1 MTTMTELLDALAK
14 AESDVVS
21 GNLRINTPLL
31 QAEGVRYLTRLF
43 SAGALTQIEAG
54 DPAYPQLVPFISPW
68 VTWGGTNPDSDYL
81 YATVSPEYT
90 YRLRGRRGAVH
101 LLAFETFRGDF
112 DDMAKVAA
120 CDMRLDVAGGAGNLE
135 FGPRRRVRD
144 RPQRRPSEWR
154 RKAGNWLRIPD
165 IPGHLLVRYCWYDWE
180 EPDRPEVTIVRD
192 GAEYPP
198 PLPTLE
204 AMDRKLDR
212 FADFL
217 RQGPQ
222 MCALAAAMYFS
233 RDPGAVEFPPWSLHG
248 DTEIEGQLSFQD
260 QLYGQSSFH
269 LRPDEALLLEVAL
282 PASPYWSVNLS
293 SPYLENTDWHL
304 RQNSI
309 NGHQAVI
316 DDDGMFRAV
325 VSSADPG
332 VPNWLDTG
340 GQAAGIIQ
348 SRFLL
353 PSAPPQ
359 IRLRTAA
366 AGRGAGRP
374 AGGDARGDA
383 RRAPRSRPAA
393 GPGCP
398 APGDEMRRAQR

>member
-1 MTTMTELLDALAK
+1 MTTLPELLDLLAK

-21 GNLRINTPLL
+21 GNLRIDTPLL
-31 QAEGVRYLTRLF
+31 QTEGVRYLARLF

-54 DPAYPQLVPFISPW
+54 DPAYPQLVPFVSPW

-120 CDMRLDVAGGAGNLE
+120 CDIRLDVAAGPGNLE
-135 FGPRRRVRD
+135 FGPGGEFEVVLSAK
-144 RPQRRPSEWR
+144 PP
-154 RKAGNWLRIPD
+154 AGTGGTSNWLRMPD
-165 IPGHLLVRYCWYDWE
+165 VPGHLLVRYCWYDWD
-180 EPDRPEVTIVRD
+180 EPDRPTVTIVRD

-198 PLPTLE
+198 PRPTTE
-204 AMDRKLDR
+204 AMEQRLER
-212 FADFL
+212 FAGFL

-233 RDPGAVEFPPWSLHG
+233 RDPSAVEFPPWSLHG
-248 DTEIEGQLSFQD
+248 DTDLDGQLSFQD
-260 QLYGQSSFH
+260 QRYGQSHFS
-269 LRPDEALLLEVAL
+269 LGPDEALLLEVAL

-309 NGHQAVI
+309 NGHQAVV
-316 DDDGMFRAV
+316 DADGVFRAV
-325 VSSADPG
+325 VSTADPG
-332 VPNWLDTG
+332 VPNWLDAG
-340 GQAAGIIQ
+340 GQTTGIIQ

-353 PSAPPQ
+353 PSAPPE
-359 IRLRTAA
+359 IRLRTLPLSEVRAA
-366 AGRGAGRP
+366 L
-374 AGGDARGDA
+374 
-383 RRAPRSRPAA
+383 PAA
-393 GPGCP
+393 TPVVTP
-398 APGDEMRRAQR
+398 AERHEAVLRRVLAVQRRTHR